1 MLSPHKSPKLYSAE
15 SISEGPPTGQYRGSW
30 NHKPRSRDHYQRK
43 THSRTRQIR
52 EVQSGIPPT
61 GRRPSPQE
69 REGRR
74 NRRPAKARTV
84 RNKSPNPTTQ
94 HQLCRQAHDED
105 SRSGGSTTSH
115 NGSVSTS
122 SGGPGSRNREAGGG
136 NS

>member
-1 MLSPHKSPKLYSAE
+1 SFTARSTFQKGRLLGNT
-15 SISEGPPTGQYRGSW
+15 EGHGITS
-30 NHKPRSRDHYQRK
+30 PRSRDHYQRK
-43 THSRTRQIR
+43 THNRTRQIR

-74 NRRPAKARTV
+74 NGRPAKARTV
-84 RNKSPNPTTQ
+84 RNKGPNPTAQ
-94 HQLCRQAHDED
+94 HQFYRQAHDED
-105 SRSGGSTTSH
+105 SRSGGSTTRH

-122 SGGPGSRNREAGGG
+122 SCGPASRHRGGRGG